1 MFDAAPDLILVFS
14 SSLLAAT
21 LLPGQSELVLA
32 GLALAG
38 GYSLVMLVAVATFG
52 NVLGSSINWL
62 LGRYCEQF
70 KDKRWFPVK
79 KSALDKAALRYQRY
93 GIWTLLLAWMPFIGD
108 PLTVIAGVL
117 RTSFPVFLFFVTI
130 GKFARYVAVA
140 SLV

>member
-1 MFDAAPDLILVFS
+1 MFDTVLDLILVFA

-38 GYSLVMLVAVATFG
+38 GYSLVILVAVATFG
-52 NVLGSSINWL
+52 NVLGSCINWL

-79 KSALDKAALRYQRY
+79 KSALDKAVITYQRY
-93 GIWTLLLAWMPFIGD
+93 GIWTLLLAWVPFIGD

-117 RTSFPVFLFFVTI
+117 RTSFPLFLLFVTV
-130 GKFARYVAVA
+130 GKLARYIVVVAAV
-140 SLV
+140 